1 MTVKRTNKQLQAIAF
16 NEGNCLVA
24 AGAGSGKTSV
34 LTQRIFELVVS
45 GKAKLSEFL
54 VLTFTNKAA
63 HEMKMRVRDLFLEKE
78 EYAHLVPQ
86 VEVAK
91 IMTFDAFALDLV
103 KRYSHQLGLEKGI
116 DLIDEC
122 FFTIEAEKILEE
134 ILAGYYHR
142 ALEGK
147 EPVFLSLIKATCE
160 RDDDGLRAFIQAIRG
175 LADKKTD
182 RAAFYRDY
190 ADQAF
195 SDRQV
200 KNLFAEFEDYLR
212 SLLKHYYDAASLADD
227 SEGYFTKDLELL
239 SVMLN
244 TSSFDQLMEA
254 IPDWP
259 TKRTKDAELKALRGF
274 LKEEYLDPVRKKI
287 PRKTQAQW
295 IAEYK
300 ANEPYVR
307 LLVDIARQVDE
318 RLDDYKKAH
327 GVYSFADIASLA
339 RRIVE
344 GEYGPEV
351 RQGFRYVMIDEYQ
364 DTNDLQESFIG
375 ALQVPNVF
383 LVGDIKQ
390 SIYGFRNANPSLF
403 VKKFAA
409 YQKGRGGT
417 LITLEHNFRSRK
429 QVLDSINKT
438 FGSIMTEE
446 AGGIDYGNGQALEF
460 GNHSYD
466 ATENAAPYGYE
477 VLDYEKLRCRNA
489 ERVGDIMAKDILAKI
504 AQRYQ
509 VSGKNGTS
517 RDIRYG
523 DFAVLCRGAKDF
535 ETYERVFRSYN
546 IPVLV
551 AKDGK
556 AFANDILIAM
566 QSLIEW
572 IDMEANDVNDDARL
586 RHLYASLRRSF
597 LFQMSDRELFVAL
610 KGDGYLTDGLRGSI
624 REFALAHKQSTIQE
638 TVESAIVA
646 FGFVDKLPELREV
659 KANFDCLTYFVSL
672 AKMASSLGMN
682 LHDFV
687 LFLRK
692 RAELELDLDLPSKAE
707 SENAVTIMTMHKSKG
722 LEFPFVYFPS
732 LNGQF
737 QTVRGIV
744 KGFHVSDRYGLV
756 IPGIDN
762 ENADSFAHVLHL
774 ADYKAQNISEEMRL
788 LYVALTRAKESYCVL
803 YPILDGNQPK
813 AVFSIRKARSHLAF
827 LQLSPFFDCPH
838 RKAEHLP
845 RPEWRLGEGLKT
857 AAVSFASPLPAY
869 VPASQEKAKMA
880 IPAVPNYGALRFG
893 RRLHRALEVVDLSI
907 RDLSFLEN
915 DSERKHLEKVLSLPV
930 FNEGGK
936 AFREYAYLDE
946 EGKQHRVDLFFLH
959 EDHITVVD
967 YKSANLDH
975 PEYIAQVQGYCAY
988 LEEVFH
994 LPSEGYLLSLSEA
1007 RLVKVK

>member
-1 MTVKRTNKQLQAIAF
+1 MKTKRTIKQQQAISF
-16 NEGNCLVA
+16 DKGNCLVA

-34 LTQRIFELVVS
+34 LTERIFQLVVS
-45 GKAKLSEFL
+45 GKAKLSELL

-63 HEMKMRVRDLFLEKE
+63 HEMKMRVRDYFLKDED
-78 EYAHLVPQ
+78 YAYLVPE

-122 FFTIEAEKILEE
+122 FFTIEAERILED

-142 ALEGK
+142 ALEGQD
-147 EPVFLSLIKATCE
+147 PVFFALIKATCE
-160 RDDDGLRAFIQAIRG
+160 RNDDDLRAYIQSIRG

-195 SDRQV
+195 SEQEV
-200 KNLFAEFEDYLR
+200 KNRFAEFEGYIR
-212 SLLKHYYDAASLADD
+212 SLLKRYYDTASLAED
-227 SEGYFTKDLELL
+227 SEGYFAKDLTLL
-239 SVMLN
+239 SAMLDAP
-244 TSSFDQLMEA
+244 SFDEMMEVVWS
-254 IPDWP
+254 ISQW
-259 TKRTKDAELKALRGF
+259 RTKNSQDEELKALRKN
-274 LKEEYLDPVRKKI
+274 LTKECFEPVRKLAH
-287 PRKTQAQW
+287 KTQAEW
-295 IAEYK
+295 IADYR
-300 ANEPYVR
+300 ANEPYAR

-318 RLDDYKKAH
+318 RLDEYKKTH

-375 ALQVPNVF
+375 ALEVPNVF

-390 SIYGFRNANPSLF
+390 SIYGFRNANPALF
-403 VKKFAA
+403 AKKFAA
-409 YQKGRGGT
+409 YQKGQGGT

-438 FGSIMTEE
+438 FRSIMTEE
-446 AGGIDYGNGQALEF
+446 TGGIDYGNGQALEF

-466 ATENAAPYGYE
+466 ATEDKAPYGYE
-477 VLDYEKLRCRNA
+477 VLEYEKRKSRNV
-489 ERVGDIMAKDILAKI
+489 ELVGDIMAKDILAKI
-504 AQRYQ
+504 ASHYQ
-509 VSGKNGTS
+509 VAGKDGGS
-517 RDIRYG
+517 RDIGFG

-535 ETYERVFRSYN
+535 ETYERIFRSYN

-551 AKDGK
+551 AKEGK

-572 IDMEANDVNDDARL
+572 IDMEASQIQDDGRL
-586 RHLYASLRRSF
+586 RHLYASLERSF
-597 LFQMSDRELFVAL
+597 LFQKLDAEIFAAL
-610 KGDGYLTDGLRGSI
+610 KSGSYLTDGLRDRV
-624 REFALAHKQSTIQE
+624 REFAFAHADNTIQE
-638 TVESAIVA
+638 TVEAAIVT
-646 FGFVDKLPELREV
+646 FGFIDNLPALREV
-659 KANFDCLTYFVSL
+659 KANFDCLSYFVSL

-692 RAELELDLDLPSKAE
+692 RAELDLDLDLPSKAE
-707 SENAVTIMTMHKSKG
+707 AENAVVIMTMHKSKG

-732 LNGQF
+732 LYGQF
-737 QTVRGIV
+737 QNVRGVI

-756 IPGIDN
+756 MPGIGNDSG
-762 ENADSFAHVLHL
+762 DSFIHTLHL
-774 ADYKAQNISEEMRL
+774 ADYKAKNVSEEMRL

-803 YPILDGNQPK
+803 YPIVDGNPLK
-813 AVFSIRKARSHLAF
+813 APASVRRAKSYLGF

-838 RKAEHLP
+838 RNAVALP
-845 RPEWRLGEGLKT
+845 EPKWNQGESNQRI
-857 AAVSFASPLPAY
+857 AVTFASPLPAY
-869 VPASQEKAKMA
+869 VPEAKPETKMPM
-880 IPAVPNYGALRFG
+880 PAVPNYGALRFG
-893 RRLHRALEVVDLSI
+893 RHLHRALEVVDFAT
-907 RDLSFLEN
+907 RDLSFLKS
-915 DSERKHLEKVLSLPV
+915 DSEKRHLEKVLS
-930 FNEGGK
+930 
-936 AFREYAYLDE
+936 
-946 EGKQHRVDLFFLH
+946 
-959 EDHITVVD
+959 
-967 YKSANLDH
+967 
-975 PEYIAQVQGYCAY
+975 
-988 LEEVFH
+988 
-994 LPSEGYLLSLSEA
+994 
-1007 RLVKVK
+1007 

>member
-1 MTVKRTNKQLQAIAF
+1 MKRTDKQQQAISF
-16 NEGNCLVA
+16 GEGNCLVA

-34 LTQRIFELVVS
+34 LTERIFQLVVS
-45 GKAKLSEFL
+45 GKAKLSELL

-63 HEMKMRVRDLFLEKE
+63 HEMKMRVRDLFLKSKD
-78 EYAHLVPQ
+78 YAHLVPE

-122 FFTIEAEKILEE
+122 FFTIEAEKILEDV
-134 ILAGYYHR
+134 LAGYYHR
-142 ALEGK
+142 ALVGED
-147 EPVFLSLIKATCE
+147 PVFSTLVKVICE
-160 RDDDGLRAFIQAIRG
+160 RDDDGLRAYIQSIRA

-195 SDRQV
+195 SEQEV
-200 KNLFAEFEDYLR
+200 KNRFAEFEDYLR
-212 SLLKHYYDAASLADD
+212 SLLKRYYDTASLYDD
-227 SEGYFTKDLELL
+227 GEGYFSKDILL
-239 SVMLN
+239 LG
-244 TSSFDQLMEA
+244 QLLDAPTFEA
-254 IPDWP
+254 MAALVPSKWP
-259 TKRTKDAELKALRGF
+259 TAKTEDEELRNFRDKLKKECWAPVNAAL
-274 LKEEYLDPVRKKI
+274 K
-287 PRKTQAQW
+287 KTQAQW
-295 IAEYK
+295 IAGYQ

-318 RLDDYKKAH
+318 RLDEYKRAH

-403 VKKFAA
+403 AKKFAA
-409 YQKGRGGT
+409 YQKEQGGT

-438 FGSIMTEE
+438 FGSIMTEKT
-446 AGGIDYGNGQALEF
+446 GGIDYGNGQALEF

-466 ATENAAPYGYE
+466 ATENNAPYGYE
-477 VLDYEKLRCRNA
+477 VLEYEKKEIRN
-489 ERVGDIMAKDILAKI
+489 EEWVGDIMAMDILTKI
-504 AQRYQ
+504 AGHYQ
-509 VSGKNGTS
+509 VAGKDGQS
-517 RDIRYG
+517 RDIRFG
-523 DFAVLCRGAKDF
+523 DFAVLCRSAKDF
-535 ETYERVFRSYN
+535 ETYERVFRAHQ

-551 AKDGK
+551 AKEEK

-572 IDMEANDVNDDARL
+572 IDMEAQRIDDDDRL
-586 RHLYASLRRSF
+586 RHLYASLQRSF
-597 LFQMSDRELFVAL
+597 LFQKRDAEIFAAL
-610 KGDGYLTDGLRGSI
+610 KGDGYLTDGFRDRI
-624 REFALAHKQSTIQE
+624 REFAFAHSDGTLPEMVKAAC
-638 TVESAIVA
+638 VE
-646 FGFVDKLPELREV
+646 FGFIEKLPELREV
-659 KANFDCLTYFVSL
+659 KANFDCLSYFVSL
-672 AKMASSLGMN
+672 AKSASSLGMG

-692 RAELELDLDLPSKAE
+692 RVELQLDLDLPSK
-707 SENAVTIMTMHKSKG
+707 SEADNAVVIMTMHKSKG

-737 QTVRGIV
+737 QTN
-744 KGFHVSDRYGLV
+744 KGVTGAFHVSDRYGL
-756 IPGIDN
+756 ILPEIANKCG
-762 ENADSFAHVLHL
+762 ASFLHTL
-774 ADYKAQNISEEMRL
+774 NKADYYAKNVSEEMRL

-803 YPILDGNQPK
+803 LPIKGGEPPK
-813 AVFSIRKARSHLAF
+813 PPVSADKAKSHLGF
-827 LQLSPFFDCPH
+827 LQLSTFFECPH
-838 RKAEHLP
+838 RDGGSLSYPAPGQEESPK
-845 RPEWRLGEGLKT
+845 RLSLT
-857 AAVSFASPLPAY
+857 FASPLPAF
-869 VPASQEKAKMA
+869 VPEPKAETKMA